1 MEEWRPIASHP
12 GRYEVSNL
20 GRVRATPREIRRGR
34 IVCRPREHILA
45 QAVGGRAKNY
55 RRVMLCDPKRFAFV
69 HALVAEAFLGPRPAG
84 ALILHRDDSG
94 DNNRADNLRYGD
106 RDENELDRHVVRVAG
121 ELEEAP
127 F

>member
-12 GRYEVSNL
+12 GRYEVSSL
-20 GRVRATPREIRRGR
+20 GRVRATAREIRRGP
-34 IVCRPREHILA
+34 VLCRPRERILA

-84 ALILHRDDSG
+84 ALILHRNDDG
-94 DNNRADNLRYGD
+94 FDNRAANLRYGD